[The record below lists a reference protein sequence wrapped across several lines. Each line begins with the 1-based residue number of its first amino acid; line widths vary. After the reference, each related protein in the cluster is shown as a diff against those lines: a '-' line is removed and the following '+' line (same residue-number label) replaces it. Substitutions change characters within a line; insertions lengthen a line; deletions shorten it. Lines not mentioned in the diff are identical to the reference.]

1 MHIRRCVVTG
11 ANRGLGLEFVRQL
24 LARGDHALPT
34 STQIQWH
41 QEVKGI
47 VSVAGEDEGRQ
58 AAFLDV
64 DVQFFLQL
72 ADQGRF
78 GPLARLDLAAG
89 EFPQPRQLFSLGPF
103 GDQDAA
109 VRIDQGDGDDQ
120 DGGDGLSSLAH
131 ER

>member
-1 MHIRRCVVTG
+1 MFTRR
-11 ANRGLGLEFVRQL
+11 
-24 LARGDHALPT
+24 DHAGPT
-34 STQIQWH
+34 PTQIQWH

-72 ADQGRF
+72 ADQGLF
-78 GPLARLDLAAG
+78 GPFARLDLAAWKL
-89 EFPQPRQLFSLGPF
+89 PQPGQFLALGPF
-103 GDQDAA
+103 GDQHAT
-109 VRIDQGDGDDQ
+109 VHVDQGDGDDQ
-120 DGGDGLSSLAH
+120 NGGQRRVGH